1 MFIFNPMKT
10 KIVTLFI
17 HVTAWVIFLSLPFI
31 FRPKLMG
38 PNMVQS
44 DEQLMFLRFLVFNS
58 YLIGLFYL
66 HGYWMMPKLL
76 LQKHWLIYGL
86 ILVGLFIL
94 FIIFREQLFAKPRMP
109 MDMKFMPGS
118 RPIPGTAPGFEPGFK
133 FALFKPERGNSA
145 FLFIV
150 ILLISGGVRI
160 VQEWMKVEKRSKLIE
175 SERMAMELSLLRS
188 QINPHFLFNTLNS
201 IYSLALMKSDMTAH
215 AVMQLSDI
223 MRYMTE
229 DSSSEKVI
237 LSKEVDY
244 IQHYVELQRIRLG
257 INTPVIL
264 TVEGEFGGY
273 FIPPL
278 ILMPFVENAFKYGIS
293 NHEQAAI
300 NIFIRVENHH
310 LLFQVKNLIFK
321 DRIYPVTTG
330 LGITNTRKRLE
341 RIYPGRHTLDITE
354 NSRFFMVTLTLQ
366 LV

>member
-1 MFIFNPMKT
+1 
-10 KIVTLFI
+10 
-17 HVTAWVIFLSLPFI
+17 
-31 FRPKLMG
+31 
-38 PNMVQS
+38 
-44 DEQLMFLRFLVFNS
+44 
-58 YLIGLFYL
+58 
-66 HGYWMMPKLL
+66 
-76 LQKHWLIYGL
+76 
-86 ILVGLFIL
+86 
-94 FIIFREQLFAKPRMP
+94 
-109 MDMKFMPGS
+109 
-118 RPIPGTAPGFEPGFK
+118 
-133 FALFKPERGNSA
+133 
-145 FLFIV
+145 
-150 ILLISGGVRI
+150 
-160 VQEWMKVEKRSKLIE
+160 MKVEKRSKQIE
-175 SERMAMELSLLRS
+175 SDRMAMELSLLRS

-201 IYSLALMKSDMTAH
+201 IYSLALMKSEMTAH

-257 INTPVIL
+257 INAPVIL

-293 NHEQAAI
+293 NHEQAPI

-321 DRIYPVTTG
+321 DRISPVTTG

-341 RIYPGRHTLDITE
+341 RIYSGRHTLDITE
-354 NSRFFMVTLTLQ
+354 NSRLFMVTLTLR